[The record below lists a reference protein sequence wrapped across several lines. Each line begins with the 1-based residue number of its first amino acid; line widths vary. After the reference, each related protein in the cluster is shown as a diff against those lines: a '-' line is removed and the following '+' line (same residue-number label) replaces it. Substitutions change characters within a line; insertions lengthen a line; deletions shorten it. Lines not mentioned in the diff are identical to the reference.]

1 MHGRHPASLSSV
13 VFASPAARGPG
24 GDHLNTLDRES
35 TLLVVVDAQEAFRP
49 AVLDFDRVVGNTA
62 TLLQGAQAL
71 GVPVVVTEQ
80 YPKGLGRTVPE
91 VAEHLDGV
99 EPIEKVCFSA
109 AAADG
114 FDAEG
119 RQQALVCGIE
129 THVCVSQT
137 AHDLLERGMEVHV
150 ARDAVTSRTEENR
163 EVGLRKMERSGAV
176 ITSVETA
183 LFELLGAAGSDEFK
197 TVQRLI
203 K

>member
-1 MHGRHPASLSSV
+1 MLRRDA
-13 VFASPAARGPG
+13 
-24 GDHLNTLDRES
+24 

-49 AVLDFDRVVGNTA
+49 AVLDFDRVIHNTA
-62 TLLQGAQAL
+62 VLVQGAHAL

-80 YPKGLGRTVPE
+80 YPKGLGHTVPE
-91 VAEHLDGV
+91 VAEHLNGV

-109 AAADG
+109 AAGDG
-114 FDAEG
+114 FDPGG

-137 AHDLLERGMEVHV
+137 AHDLLDRGLEVHV

-163 EVGLRKMERSGAV
+163 EVGLRKMERAGAV
-176 ITSVETA
+176 VTSVETA